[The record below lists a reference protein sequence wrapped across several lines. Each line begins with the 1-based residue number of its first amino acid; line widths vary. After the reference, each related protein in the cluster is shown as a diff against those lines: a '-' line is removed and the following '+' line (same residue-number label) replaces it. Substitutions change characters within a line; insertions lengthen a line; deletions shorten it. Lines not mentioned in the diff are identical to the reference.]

1 MRGRTGLWAAVL
13 FSALWFAMAAGW
25 FRGVRRL
32 PVLAEL
38 RGTGEESRV
47 YPPVSVVVAARD
59 ERETV
64 GAALRSLLGQ
74 DYPGGLEIV
83 AVDDRSTDGTGA
95 VLADLA
101 SRAPE
106 RLKCLRIEELPAG
119 WLGKNHALQRGADE
133 AAGGWLLFTDADV
146 RFSPDCVRLAVGHAL
161 NENLDHLTLA
171 PEIVSRGVGLKSFVA
186 AFVLVFEITQR
197 PWLAPDPSKKEAVGV
212 GAFNLVRREAY
223 GGVGGHRA
231 IRMRPDDDL
240 KLGQALKGA
249 GFQQGVAYG
258 VGTIGVEW
266 HRTLAGAV
274 GGLEKSMFP
283 GVDYRLSAAL
293 LASLVLF
300 ATNVLPFLGMLLSRR
315 AAARLLFGADAAL
328 VFAMYALGGRRS
340 GTPWY
345 YAALHPFGSSVLIYA
360 MLRSTFKALARGGI
374 EWRGTFYPLEELGNG
389 P

>member
-1 MRGRTGLWAAVL
+1 MSLAMNSILAAKDTV
-13 FSALWFAMAAGW
+13 SG
-25 FRGVRRL
+25 
-32 PVLAEL
+32 
-38 RGTGEESRV
+38 S
-47 YPPVSVVVAARD
+47 VSVI
-59 ERETV
+59 
-64 GAALRSLLGQ
+64 G
-74 DYPGGLEIV
+74 
-83 AVDDRSTDGTGA
+83 
-95 VLADLA
+95 
-101 SRAPE
+101 
-106 RLKCLRIEELPAG
+106 
-119 WLGKNHALQRGADE
+119 
-133 AAGGWLLFTDADV
+133 
-146 RFSPDCVRLAVGHAL
+146 
-161 NENLDHLTLA
+161 
-171 PEIVSRGVGLKSFVA
+171 
-186 AFVLVFEITQR
+186 
-197 PWLAPDPSKKEAVGV
+197 
-212 GAFNLVRREAY
+212 
-223 GGVGGHRA
+223 
-231 IRMRPDDDL
+231 
-240 KLGQALKGA
+240 
-249 GFQQGVAYG
+249 YG